1 MKSNMQ
7 YDTIPYIYFENIEFV
22 INSLYQSVNLL
33 FDWFKNNWVEDT
45 EDKCHVFLNTD
56 ETVQLNR
63 KFQGIHWVSY

>member
-33 FDWFKNNWVEDT
+33 FDWFKNNWVEDS
-45 EDKCHVFLNTD
+45 EDTCHVFLNTD
-56 ETVQLNR
+56 ETVQVNR
-63 KFQGIHWVSY
+63 KFQGIHRVSY